1 VVKAEAMTRAGIL
14 AEDLKKRDRRSNF
27 LNPRFTLNAEG
38 KWKQIAQLELMR
50 LEYDSDK
57 FSQILDSY
65 AKNLNALGDET
76 KPGVFVDC

>member
-1 VVKAEAMTRAGIL
+1 
-14 AEDLKKRDRRSNF
+14 
-27 LNPRFTLNAEG
+27 
-38 KWKQIAQLELMR
+38 MR

-76 KPGVFVDC
+76 KPGVLLIVANSYRQMANTRKRWKFIINLSVSIRHS